1 MNILRNAL
9 QMLVLMTLL
18 TGVAYPLLVTGVTQV
33 IFPEQANGSLLYR
46 DDKPVASAMLAQNL
60 TDPRYFWP
68 RPSAGN
74 FDGMASGGSNY
85 GQSSP
90 DLMQQWQSRIAQW
103 QQSTDQ
109 KKPIPVELIQAS
121 ASGLDPHIS
130 LAAAYYQLRRV
141 AQSRGLTED
150 QVKPVLE
157 QYVDRSG
164 WFTGVPMVN
173 VMVLNLAL
181 DQQGVSHAAR

>member
-1 MNILRNAL
+1 MKIFRTAL
-9 QMLVLMTLL
+9 QMLLLMTLL
-18 TGVAYPLLVTGVTQV
+18 TGVAYPFLVTGVAQV
-33 IFPEQANGSLLYR
+33 IFPAQANGSLLYR
-46 DDKPVASAMLAQNL
+46 NNKPVASALLAQNM

-85 GQSSP
+85 GQSSL
-90 DLMQQWQSRIAQW
+90 DLIQQWKTRITQW

-109 KKPIPVELIQAS
+109 TKPVPVELIQAS
-121 ASGLDPHIS
+121 ASGLDPQIS
-130 LAAAYYQLRRV
+130 LAAANYQLSRI
-141 AQSRGLTED
+141 AKSRGLEEK
-150 QVKPVLE
+150 QVRQLLA

-173 VMVLNLAL
+173 VMILNLAL
-181 DQQGVSHAAR
+181 DQQDVSHATR